1 MCTHEPV
8 AKEVKCQFRFRVD
21 LCAEN
26 KSNSITCKFTYI
38 LDVFLVCCTRWKIK
52 KYKQRQNTEEKS
64 RKTKTKRNRVAL
76 FDLTEVLW

>member
-1 MCTHEPV
+1 MCVHVRV
-8 AKEVKCQFRFRVD
+8 AKEVKCQFQFRVD

-26 KSNSITCKFTYI
+26 KNNSITCKFAYI

-52 KYKQRQNTEEKS
+52 KYRQRQNTEEKS
-64 RKTKTKRNRVAL
+64 RKTESKRNRVAL